1 MADRNKPH
9 PQPLPRLSPQD
20 RQAQILALARR
31 DGTVRI
37 ATLAQLFDVTTET
50 ARRDL
55 DELAQT
61 GALNRTYGGGAAHSL
76 THEPGIGERGQA
88 HAEERARI
96 GEAAAELVDAGDA
109 LMIDCGS
116 TTSHFASA
124 LARRGLPLTVL
135 TNCLLVAQALGAN
148 AQCRVMLCP
157 GEYVMREGGTF
168 GADAVE
174 FIRRFSANK
183 VFIGASGVTADGVT
197 DADSA
202 SCAVKR
208 TMLERASRAV
218 LLADSSKFEVAQF
231 ERVCPLTAIDVLVSE
246 KAPSR
251 ALGASLR
258 KAGTTITLAR

>member
-1 MADRNKPH
+1 MADPRKP
-9 PQPLPRLSPQD
+9 PARLSPQD

-37 ATLAQLFDVTTET
+37 ATLAELFDVTTET

-55 DELAQT
+55 DELAEA
-61 GALNRTYGGGAAHSL
+61 GALDRTYGGGAIHSL
-76 THEPGIGERGQA
+76 TYEPGIGERGRA
-88 HAEERARI
+88 YAEERTRI
-96 GEAAAELVDAGDA
+96 AAAAAEIVQAGDA

-148 AQCRVMLCP
+148 AQCRVLLCP
-157 GEYVMREGGTF
+157 GEYVVREGGTF
-168 GADAVE
+168 GADTLD
-174 FIRRFSANK
+174 FIRRFSADK
-183 VFIGASGVTADGVT
+183 AFIGASGVTADGVT

-208 TMLERASRAV
+208 TMLARAERA
-218 LLADSSKFEVAQF
+218 LLLVDSSKHGVTQF
-231 ERVCPLTAIDVLVSE
+231 ERVCPLSAIDDVVSE
-246 KAPSR
+246 KMPPR
-251 ALGASLR
+251 ALAAAMR
-258 KAGTTITLAR
+258 KAGTAIVVAR

>member
-1 MADRNKPH
+1 MPDSPRSS
-9 PQPLPRLSPQD
+9 PRLSPQD

-37 ATLAQLFDVTTET
+37 ATLAELFDVTTET

-55 DELAQT
+55 DELAEA
-61 GALNRTYGGGAAHSL
+61 GALNRTYGGGAIRSL
-76 THEPGIGERGQA
+76 TYEPGIGERGQA

-96 GEAAAELVDAGDA
+96 GAAAAELVQAGDA

-135 TNCLLVAQALGAN
+135 TNGLLVAQALGAN
-148 AQCRVMLCP
+148 AQCRVLLCP
-157 GEYVMREGGTF
+157 GEYVTREGGTF
-168 GADAVE
+168 GADTLD

-183 VFIGASGVTADGVT
+183 AFIGASGVTAAGVT

-202 SCAVKR
+202 GCAVKR
-208 TMLERASRAV
+208 TMLAHTERA
-218 LLADSSKFEVAQF
+218 LLLVDSSKHDVAQF
-231 ERVCPLTAIDVLVSE
+231 ERVCPLADIDDVVSE
-246 KAPSR
+246 KMPSR
-251 ALGASLR
+251 ALAAAMR
-258 KAGTTITLAR
+258 KVGTAIVVAR

>member
-1 MADRNKPH
+1 MADPRKP
-9 PQPLPRLSPQD
+9 PSRLSPQD

-37 ATLAQLFDVTTET
+37 ATLAGLFDVTTET

-55 DELAQT
+55 DELAET
-61 GALNRTYGGGAAHSL
+61 GVLNRTYGGGAIRSL
-76 THEPGIGERGQA
+76 TYEPDIGERGQA

-96 GEAAAELVDAGDA
+96 GAAAAELVQAGDA

-135 TNCLLVAQALGAN
+135 TNGLLVAQALGAN
-148 AQCRVMLCP
+148 AQCRVLLCP
-157 GEYVMREGGTF
+157 GEYVAHEGGTF
-168 GADAVE
+168 GADTLD
-174 FIRRFSANK
+174 FIGRFSANK
-183 VFIGASGVTADGVT
+183 AFIGASGVTADGVT

-208 TMLERASRAV
+208 TMLARAERA
-218 LLADSSKFEVAQF
+218 LLLVDSSKHDVVQF
-231 ERVCPLTAIDVLVSE
+231 ERVCALADIGDVVSE
-246 KAPSR
+246 RMPPKAL
-251 ALGASLR
+251 AAAMR
-258 KAGTTITLAR
+258 KAGTAMVVARR